1 MNRPWALIQGDLAL
15 PNARLL
21 SGLPVPFGLKPQPA
35 RTAAQ
40 QEPPCGARDGVQQ
53 AIRDV
58 VQPRMPVTHRNSAVP
73 GAGFVFFY
81 KMPPRRDH
89 SDRFDAQLAEARR
102 YLEMEKV
109 RPRSSRSDHV
119 VGAVIFLSC
128 SMALAWLLSTC
139 ATRDANQTTSVTLTR
154 PDVPSQGGPGPGLG
168 SPKAQVAA
176 RSADVLAARLP
187 KPGAPESTA
196 LEASRHRTNDASPAL
211 NKAPKIVPKA
221 VPKAESTRTSPRF
234 ESSLA
239 TRGSRRDHETKL
251 AATPARRT
259 AMAHLTQAQVD
270 ARLALTRAIPS
281 AIRPSPSHQ
290 TDWTTLAA
298 STHET
303 AERSALL
310 DWAARQRRANV
321 TQRATVPVFGET
333 DWNASMTQRRITDN
347 PGAFQA
353 DRGQR

>member
-1 MNRPWALIQGDLAL
+1 M

-21 SGLPVPFGLKPQPA
+21 SGLPAPFGLKPQPA

-53 AIRDV
+53 AIRGV

-102 YLEMEKV
+102 YLEMGKV

-139 ATRDANQTTSVTLTR
+139 ATRDASKTTSVALTR
-154 PDVPSQGGPGPGLG
+154 PDLPSPNGPGSGLA
-168 SPKAQVAA
+168 SPKAQVAT

-196 LEASRHRTNDASPAL
+196 LEASRHRTSDASPAL
-211 NKAPKIVPKA
+211 NKAPKA
-221 VPKAESTRTSPRF
+221 VPKAESTQTSLRF
-234 ESSLA
+234 ESRVA

-259 AMAHLTQAQVD
+259 AMAHLTQAQVE
-270 ARLALTRAIPS
+270 ARVALTRAVPS
-281 AIRPSPSHQ
+281 ASRPSPSHQ
-290 TDWTTLAA
+290 TDWTTPAA

-303 AERSALL
+303 AERGALL

-321 TQRATVPVFGET
+321 TQRATVPVSGET